1 LGEGRELMAEIWP
14 RPTNKQKQNIIDLL
28 DDNLIFSAVSYM
40 INDYFENK
48 DCDLRKKY
56 NKWQLLTKSLIRE
69 GKASFLTVELE
80 KIIYQIADEQ
90 NSEENIKQDLK
101 SQRKEFETQVRK
113 IYAKDVQQ
121 IVKQVKITDLAKKYG
136 LKLKGNKCICPFH
149 TDKSPSL
156 TFNDSKGVFHCFGC
170 QESGNILTFIKK
182 MEEIND
188 NKRRSETKA

>member
-1 LGEGRELMAEIWP
+1 MAEIWP